1 MRSLA
6 ARVVVS
12 CLFAAACGRTPT
24 ENLGATET
32 GPGSGSFSVTSDRPV
47 AGSTTGASYSMSASF
62 TTESSCTSTTIGA
75 CTVKPC
81 YQSTSS
87 GNGSVALPTAGQVT
101 VIGTTMTSLTL
112 DPQSDGNYAN
122 ESVTG
127 ELPWQM
133 GGEALTF
140 QWSSFPGNAG
150 QPGDSI
156 TLSTPPYIALTMGS
170 AFAALTSTVVRD
182 QDLTVLW
189 TNDNTPT
196 ELDEVSVDVTSDSVQ
211 VYCIFSAAS
220 GSGVVPAAVLESL
233 EAGDGNYNV
242 ISKEHA
248 SLSINEGEGAW
259 SMSFNIN
266 ALARSGYGLARG
278 SVTIQ

>member
-1 MRSLA
+1 VEQL
-6 ARVVVS
+6 
-12 CLFAAACGRTPT
+12 
-24 ENLGATET
+24 
-32 GPGSGSFSVTSDRPV
+32 SGER
-47 AGSTTGASYSMSASF
+47 
-62 TTESSCTSTTIGA
+62 
-75 CTVKPC
+75 
-81 YQSTSS
+81 
-87 GNGSVALPTAGQVT
+87 
-101 VIGTTMTSLTL
+101 
-112 DPQSDGNYAN
+112 
-122 ESVTG
+122 
-127 ELPWQM
+127 
-133 GGEALTF
+133 
-140 QWSSFPGNAG
+140 
-150 QPGDSI
+150 
-156 TLSTPPYIALTMGS
+156 STPPYIALTMGS